1 MRMSRRR
8 LVVGAVTIAAACL
21 GGTQLA
27 NADQDRITICH
38 KPGTPAEKT
47 LTVAAPATGAHLN
60 HGDQLG
66 PCGVPPTTVPPTTV
80 ATTVPPTTVPPTTV
94 APTTVPQASTS
105 TTVSAP

>member
-1 MRMSRRR
+1 MRRSPRK
-8 LVVGAVTIAAACL
+8 LVVGAVSIAAVCL

-47 LTVAAPATGAHLN
+47 LTVASPATGPHLS

-66 PCGVPPTTVPPTTV
+66 PCGVPPTTVATTVPPPTTTV
-80 ATTVPPTTVPPTTV
+80 ATTVPPPPTT
-94 APTTVPQASTS
+94 TTI
-105 TTVSAP
+105 SAP